1 MCGQRLE
8 KVALG
13 IAFSRATNGPPLVT
27 HVCGVALR
35 AAAERAE
42 GSPRDP
48 TDRALA
54 ERFLESGD
62 EAAFRTLYRAHTPY
76 LLRFALRLSG
86 GRREEAEEAVQE
98 TWLRAAKSLSGFR
111 WGSSLRTWL
120 SGITVNCCHEQR
132 RRAARDERPD
142 PRPSTQIPASVAMDL
157 ETAVLGLPDGLRE
170 VLVLHVIEGYT
181 HEEIGTR
188 LGIAPGTSRSRLFD
202 ARLALKT
209 RFGVF
214 DEGVRP

>member
-1 MCGQRLE
+1 M
-8 KVALG
+8 G
-13 IAFSRATNGPPLVT
+13 ITFSQATNGPPLVT
-27 HVCGVALR
+27 HMCGVALR
-35 AAAERAE
+35 TAAERAE
-42 GSPRDP
+42 GPPRDP
-48 TDRALA
+48 TDRTLA
-54 ERFLESGD
+54 ERFLKTGD
-62 EAAFRTLYRAHTPY
+62 ELAFRALYRAHTPY

-86 GRREEAEEAVQE
+86 GRREEAEDAVQE

-142 PRPSTQIPASVAMDL
+142 PRPFAQTPVSVAMDL

-181 HEEIGTR
+181 HEEIGTL
-188 LGIAPGTSRSRLFD
+188 LGIAAGTSRGRLFD
-202 ARLALKT
+202 ARLALRK

-214 DEGVRP
+214 NEGVRP